1 MKRVVIITNIP
12 APYRVELFDYL
23 QKHTEEYEI
32 HIVYASRNEDNRSW
46 AIDETKMGNSHF
58 LDSYTIKIPRRY
70 DTKYI
75 HISKGVAKLLDELRP
90 NLVVGSEYNP
100 TILQAVHYCSRKKIP
115 YVSWTDGTLHSERN
129 IGRLQ
134 KKFRH
139 YVISHGAAY
148 LASSTRSR
156 EAQIAYGARAEKC
169 FVSLLTVDVDQYR
182 VEPENRQANRLLCV
196 GSLIERKGIDLL
208 LRALNGMEEP
218 WELALA
224 GGGSEEEALR
234 SLAQELGIGERVHFL
249 GYLSREELKREYAK
263 SGIFVLPTRED
274 CYALV
279 ILEAMCA
286 GLPIVSS
293 IYADGAYDMIEN
305 GENGVLVDPYQEE
318 AFRTCLRELLQQPE
332 KAEKMG
338 QKSLDLLDKFR
349 FEQVSKGFWDV
360 FCAVA
365 KPSMK
370 CYDSK

>member
-23 QKHTEEYEI
+23 QKHTEAYEI

-46 AIDETKMGNSHF
+46 HIDEAKMRNSHF

-75 HISKGVAKLLDELRP
+75 HISKGVAKLLAELKP
-90 NLVVGSEYNP
+90 DLVVGSEYNP

-115 YVSWTDGTLHSERN
+115 YISWTDGTLHSERN

-134 KKFRH
+134 RKFRH
-139 YVISHGAAY
+139 YVISHAAAY

-156 EAQIAYGARAEKC
+156 EAQIAYGAQAEKC

-182 VEPENRQANRLLCV
+182 VEQANRQANRLLCV

-208 LRALNGMEEP
+208 LRALNGIEEP

-224 GGGSEEEALR
+224 GGGSEEEALH

-318 AFRTCLRELLQQPE
+318 EFRTCLRELLQQPE

-338 QKSLDLLDKFR
+338 QKSLNLLDKFR

-360 FCAVA
+360 FDYVLRRR
-365 KPSMK
+365 
-370 CYDSK
+370 